1 MKAAQPP
8 TSSPP
13 SSPPPNRISVSAQST
28 SLQVYESFLT
38 RTEPKLRQAPFNPP
52 LLEDGGNRVAVIVE
66 PRSEESIVKRTA
78 HVIRNVG
85 VLAPGWSIQFFH
97 GTTNLKA
104 IASHFTEEEQSRIA
118 CVNLGVDNL
127 SSSQEY
133 SQLLTSFWFGSVLA
147 RRVCPVRQTQQAH
160 ADTHHY
166 QAASRTRIHTPPPL
180 PPSHTPLPFPSTHR
194 S

>member
-1 MKAAQPP
+1 M
-8 TSSPP
+8 
-13 SSPPPNRISVSAQST
+13 
-28 SLQVYESFLT
+28 
-38 RTEPKLRQAPFNPP
+38 
-52 LLEDGGNRVAVIVE
+52 IVE

-133 SQLLTSFWFGSVLA
+133 SQLLTSFWFWE
-147 RRVCPVRQTQQAH
+147 RVGAERVRHASRKQHTQAH
-160 ADTHHY
+160 LTL
-166 QAASRTRIHTPPPL
+166 TTL
-180 PPSHTPLPFPSTHR
+180 PPSHTPLTSLPFHTHR